1 MKFEESA
8 AKGLLKD
15 FGIEVPRGLLVA
27 TPEAAVEA
35 VRAIG
40 PAMIKAQVPTGKRG
54 KAGAIRRAETP
65 DEAAAAA
72 TAILAM
78 ELDGWPVTR
87 LLVEEAISVSR
98 EFYAAVMID
107 MQQRAPLILFA
118 AEGGMEIEA
127 LAAKDATALRQI
139 PLCVGQQ
146 VTPAALL
153 PHLEG
158 LGLDDQI
165 EPVAQVLVQLYRAW
179 RLMDSELLEINP
191 LALTQDGRLLAL
203 DCKLQVDDSAAP
215 RQGHLAA
222 LATPEPMTDLEAE
235 AAAAGLK
242 YIELGGSVGV
252 LANGAGLTMTT
263 IDAIQQFGGQA
274 CNFLEIGGDAYTK
287 AETALE
293 ILLKHPGLKSLL
305 VNFCGA
311 FARTDVMA
319 AGVVKAWQKLQP
331 SVPVFFSIHGT
342 GEEEAVAL
350 VERELGIAPFA
361 EMDLAVRAAVEAA
374 V

>member
-1 MKFEESA
+1 MRFEESA
-8 AKGLLKD
+8 AKGLLRD
-15 FGIEVPRGLLVA
+15 FGIEIPRGLVVA
-27 TPEAAVEA
+27 TPEAAA
-35 VRAIG
+35 QALRAIG

-54 KAGAIRRAETP
+54 KAGAIRKAETP
-65 DEAAAAA
+65 DQAADAAAA
-72 TAILAM
+72 ILGM

-87 LLVEEAISVSR
+87 LLVEEAIDIGR

-107 MQQRAPLILFA
+107 VQQRAPLILFA

-127 LAAKDATALRQI
+127 LVAQDQDA
-139 PLCVGQQ
+139 LCRIHLPVGQE
-146 VTPAALL
+146 VTPEALQ
-153 PHLEG
+153 PHLTG
-158 LGLDDQI
+158 LGLGEEI
-165 EPVAQVLVQLYRAW
+165 EAVARVLVQLYRAW
-179 RLMDSELLEINP
+179 RLMDGELLEINP

-215 RQGHLAA
+215 RQTHLAD

-252 LANGAGLTMTT
+252 LANGAGLTMTS
-263 IDAIQQFGGQA
+263 IDAIQHFGGRA
-274 CNFLEIGGDAYTK
+274 CNFLEIGGEAYTK
-287 AETALE
+287 AEPALK
-293 ILLKHPGLKSLL
+293 ILLKHPDLKSLL

-319 AGVVKAWQKLQP
+319 AGVVKAWQTLEP

-342 GEEEAVAL
+342 GEEEAVRL
-350 VERELGIAPFA
+350 VERELGITPFA
-361 EMDLAVRAAVEAA
+361 EMDLAVQAAVEAA
-374 V
+374 R